1 MASDLKEFETL
12 LPSDDMLLR
21 QFVNYAAQNG
31 IAPRWYYINISRDLI
46 VNQLKA
52 MIARDI
58 LGLSASYEVINR
70 LDSTVNRALESILS
84 GEADSLVPKN

>member
-1 MASDLKEFETL
+1 
-12 LPSDDMLLR
+12 
-21 QFVNYAAQNG
+21 
-31 IAPRWYYINISRDLI
+31 
-46 VNQLKA
+46 